1 MLTWLL
7 NYQKESYLAFGEHIR
22 IFANGGGSAAFL
34 AFLPMGLLLGAVH
47 ALMPGHSKLLMAT
60 YVVGSKG
67 DLWSA
72 LLTAIVLAATH
83 ITISVLIVLL
93 SLPVIDYM
101 FGGSGPGSSPLLEH
115 LSRGAIGLIG
125 FWMIWRGLRTTS
137 HDHVRR
143 EGAGFGFVAGLIPCP
158 LTLFVMSY
166 ATARGVPAAGLLFA
180 VLMLGGVALTLSGVA
195 LLAVSFRTAFDR
207 LFNRNEQM
215 IDKLSRGPEITVG
228 VGMVAVATITLAQD
242 GVR

>member
-7 NYQKESYLAFGEHIR
+7 EYQKETYLAFGEHIST
-22 IFANGGGSAAFL
+22 FANGGGSVALL

-67 DLWSA
+67 SLRSA

-93 SLPVIDYM
+93 SLPLIDYM

-115 LSRGAIGLIG
+115 LSLGVIGLIG
-125 FWMIWRGLRTTS
+125 LWMIWRGLRSTS
-137 HDHVRR
+137 HNHRSQ

-158 LTLFVMSY
+158 LTLFVMTY
-166 ATARGVPAAGLLFA
+166 ATARGVPAPGLLFA
-180 VLMLGGVALTLSGVA
+180 VLMLGGVALTLSVVA
-195 LLAVSFRTAFDR
+195 LLAVSFRKVFYR
-207 LFNRNEQM
+207 LFSRNQQRL
-215 IDKLSRGPEITVG
+215 DKLSRVLEITVG
-228 VGMVAVATITLAQD
+228 LGMVAVATMTLA
-242 GVR
+242 

>member
-7 NYQKESYLAFGEHIR
+7 DYQKETYLAFDEHIST
-22 IFANGGGSAAFL
+22 FANGGGSSAFL

-60 YVVGSKG
+60 YVVGSKE

-115 LSRGAIGLIG
+115 VSRGVIGLIG
-125 FWMIWRGLRTTS
+125 LWMIWRGLRAGS
-137 HDHVRR
+137 HNHARR
-143 EGAGFGFVAGLIPCP
+143 VGAGFGFIAGLIPCP
-158 LTLFVMSY
+158 LTLFVMTY

-180 VLMLGGVALTLSGVA
+180 VLMLGGVALTLSAVA
-195 LLAVSFRTAFDR
+195 LLAVSFRKVFDR
-207 LFNRNEQM
+207 LFSRNQQRL
-215 IDKLSRGPEITVG
+215 DKLSGGLEITVG
-228 VGMVAVATITLAQD
+228 LGMVAVATMTLS
-242 GVR
+242 

>member
-7 NYQKESYLAFGEHIR
+7 DYQKMTYLAFGEHIST
-22 IFANGGGSAAFL
+22 FANGDGSAAFF

-47 ALMPGHSKLLMAT
+47 ALMPGHSKLLMDT
-60 YVVGSKG
+60 YVVGSKE

-115 LSRGAIGLIG
+115 LSRGVIGL
-125 FWMIWRGLRTTS
+125 WMIWRGLRTTS

-158 LTLFVMSY
+158 LTLFVMTY
-166 ATARGVPAAGLLFA
+166 ATARGVPVAGLLFA
-180 VLMLGGVALTLSGVA
+180 VLMLGGVALTLSVVA
-195 LLAVSFRTAFDR
+195 LLAVSFRKASEKVFLRNER
-207 LFNRNEQM
+207 LFNAA
-215 IDKLSRGPEITVG
+215 SRGLELTAG
-228 VGMVAVATITLAQD
+228 LCMVAVATMTLA
-242 GVR
+242 

>member
-7 NYQKESYLAFGEHIR
+7 DYQKETYLAFGEHIST
-22 IFANGGGSAAFL
+22 FANGGGSAAFV

-60 YVVGSKG
+60 YVVGSKE

-125 FWMIWRGLRTTS
+125 LWMIWRGLRAGS
-137 HDHVRR
+137 HGHARR
-143 EGAGFGFVAGLIPCP
+143 EGASFGFVAGLIPCP
-158 LTLFVMSY
+158 LTLFVMTY
-166 ATARGVPAAGLLFA
+166 ASARGVPAAGLLFA
-180 VLMLGGVALTLSGVA
+180 ALMLGGVALTLSVVA
-195 LLAVSFRTAFDR
+195 LLAVSFRRAFEKVFLSNER
-207 LFNRNEQM
+207 LFNAA
-215 IDKLSRGPEITVG
+215 SRGLEFTAG
-228 VGMVAVATITLAQD
+228 LCMVAVAAFAF
-242 GVR
+242 V